1 MVKQEELKEHEWT
14 QEELDDHRLAL
25 TKDTFCMAALLL
37 ILVRASRLME
47 YCEMPEVTT
56 LEIIWALV
64 AFAVVSFV
72 LACHLVVLPP
82 PVEKEQ
88 RAAIIAFAGHVGS
101 ASVQTIYVQW
111 AYFGLNLLALLTG
124 DAQMMTMVYRMS
136 VWTNM
141 QGLLLI
147 IFFFKLHWYE
157 SRCRCRSFAGSPPTP
172 HTNAHGG
179 RHCRSNCR
187 ALILSKWR
195 VQVAAASVQAPRA
208 AVLPS
213 VDALRLRTPPLAALS
228 PL

>member
-1 MVKQEELKEHEWT
+1 MVKQEDLKGHEWT

-88 RAAIIAFAGHVGS
+88 RAAIIAFAFS
-101 ASVQTIYVQW
+101 RFKATYDSRSKAIISEDKIKTI
-111 AYFGLNLLALLTG
+111 
-124 DAQMMTMVYRMS
+124 
-136 VWTNM
+136 
-141 QGLLLI
+141 
-147 IFFFKLHWYE
+147 
-157 SRCRCRSFAGSPPTP
+157 
-172 HTNAHGG
+172 
-179 RHCRSNCR
+179 
-187 ALILSKWR
+187 
-195 VQVAAASVQAPRA
+195 
-208 AVLPS
+208 
-213 VDALRLRTPPLAALS
+213 
-228 PL
+228 